1 MSRSRRAV
9 LPTFVLLALTAA
21 TLWPWA
27 SPADGQD
34 SDLSGVPQADCGPGS
49 DPEGEIQGRVPAED
63 FDNGR
68 IDRPYTCNTE
78 LVGHHGSSG
87 GFKVHRY
94 VDAQG
99 QECAYYDSQI
109 LLGVNTIQQ
118 LSTGAGVIALDMSD
132 PANPVATAELVTP
145 GMLSPHES
153 LVISPERGLLM
164 AASGTAATL
173 PAIVDVYDI
182 AADCTQ
188 PVLQASAPV
197 GFLGHESGL
206 SPDGM
211 TLYVS
216 STAGDSI
223 IPIDVSDPTA
233 PTPLSFLPL
242 NSHGMT
248 VSADGTRLYTTP
260 LDVDETAIPGPPTLG
275 GFAGGIA
282 IIDVSAI
289 QAREPFAQGEILSTL
304 SWPEASI
311 PQTAIPVT
319 IDGHPYLVE
328 IDEFVGFPDILDPQ
342 GAAPGVARIIDIA
355 DETAPFVVSNIR
367 LDVHDPEVRNSDAGL
382 EGDPGNNLGPGSF
395 AQGYAGHYCAVPR
408 QDDPGIVAC
417 SMIMSGLR
425 VFDIRDPHEPTE
437 IAYFNTVTTD
447 VNTLIS
453 PGGAYA
459 MSAPAFVPERSEI
472 WYSDANSGF
481 HAVRVTNDVW
491 PFPEDVTVERI
502 GGPNRIGTAVA
513 ASVDTFAD
521 GTAGGAVLARADDF
535 ADALAGGPLAVAV
548 DGPVLLS
555 GTDALPDA
563 TAEELTRAL
572 PPGGTVHLLGG
583 TSALSTAVEEAVTDL
598 GFTVERL
605 GGATR
610 FETAAIVAADGL
622 GSPDALVLA
631 DGTTFTDA
639 VVAAPLAAR
648 DGAALLLTDGASV
661 PAPTAGVLDRDGVT
675 VTAIGPGATAAV
687 PGADVAI
694 TADGPAALSVAVA
707 REAFDGATAVG
718 IARDDVFADALT
730 AGAVLG
736 RGDGGP
742 VLLSAP
748 DGLPSPVRA
757 WLEEA
762 TGLRRAVLFGGT
774 AALSEAVADA
784 VASALHP

>member
-1 MSRSRRAV
+1 MSRSRTV
-9 LPTFVLLALTAA
+9 LPAVVLLALAAA
-21 TLWPWA
+21 TIWPWA
-27 SPADGQD
+27 PPADGQD
-34 SDLSGVPQADCGPGS
+34 SDLSGVPQAECGPGS
-49 DPEGEIQGRVPAED
+49 DPEGDIQGRVPAAD
-63 FDNGR
+63 FDSGR

-99 QECAYYDSQI
+99 QECGYYDSQI

-118 LSTGAGVIALDMSD
+118 LSTGAGVIVLDMGD

-153 LVISPERGLLM
+153 LVIAEDRGLLM

-182 AADCTQ
+182 ADDCTQ

-216 STAGDSI
+216 STGGDSI
-223 IPIDVSDPTA
+223 IPIDVSDPTL

-304 SWPEASI
+304 TWPEASI
-311 PQTAIPVT
+311 PQTAIPVE

-367 LDVHDPEVRNSDAGL
+367 LDVHDPEVRNGDAGL
-382 EGDPGNNLGPGSF
+382 EDDPGNNLGPGSF

-408 QDDPGIVAC
+408 PVDPGIVAC

-425 VFDIRDPHEPTE
+425 VFDIRDPHNPTE

-459 MSAPAFVPERSEI
+459 MSAPAFVPERGEI

-491 PFPEDVTVERI
+491 PFDDGRVVQRLA
-502 GGPNRIGTAVA
+502 GPDRVGTAVA
-513 ASVDTFAD
+513 ASTETFPARGAD
-521 GTAGGAVLARADDF
+521 GVVLARADDF
-535 ADALAGGPLAVAV
+535 ADALAGGPLAVAL

-555 GTDALPDA
+555 GTDALPEA
-563 TAEELTRAL
+563 TAQELTRVL
-572 PPGGTVHLLGG
+572 PAGGTVTLLGG
-583 TSALSTAVEEAVTDL
+583 TAALSAAVEAAVADL
-598 GFTVERL
+598 GFAVERI

-610 FETAAIVAADGL
+610 FETAALVARDGL
-622 GSPDALVLA
+622 GSPGEVVLA
-631 DGTTFTDA
+631 DGGTFTDA
-639 VVAAPLAAR
+639 LVAAPVAASR
-648 DGAALLLTDGASV
+648 GAALLLTDGAAV
-661 PAPTAGVLDRDGVT
+661 PGPTAAYLEGATGT
-675 VTAIGPGATAAV
+675 TAIGPDAVAAL
-687 PGADVAI
+687 PSADTVI
-694 TADGPAALSVAVA
+694 TGESPAALSVAVA
-707 REAFDGATAVG
+707 RAAFPGATAVG
-718 IARDDVFADALT
+718 IARDDDFPDALT

-736 RGDGGP
+736 RDDGGP
-742 VLLSAP
+742 VLLVGR
-748 DGLPSPVRA
+748 DRLPGEVA
-757 WLEEA
+757 GWLGEA
-762 TGLRRAVLFGGT
+762 TALRRILLFGGT
-774 AALSEAVADA
+774 AALTPAGADA
-784 VASALHP
+784 VESALPG